1 MLVLRRV
8 MNKYKIKF
16 RGLKEGKYKNSFE
29 IDDHFF
35 SQFEES
41 EIKKGQVV
49 FDTEMIISNNFITL
63 NISLTGKVVVPCDR
77 CLDDFS
83 QSIKYK
89 TVLYVEF
96 GNENSDISD
105 VDNKIILS
113 NKENDIVL
121 DKHFYDYIH
130 LSLPYQ
136 KVHPKDKQ
144 GKSTCNIE
152 MIDKM
157 EELSSV
163 DDNKETDP
171 RWDQLKNLLN

>member
-16 RGLKEGKYKNSFE
+16 RGLKEGKYNYSFE

-35 SQFEES
+35 SRFDES
-41 EIKKGQVV
+41 EIKKGNVV

-63 NISLTGKVVVPCDR
+63 NISLTGNVVVPCDR
-77 CLDDFS
+77 CLDDFL
-83 QSIKYK
+83 QEIQHQ

-96 GNENSDISD
+96 GYENSDISD

-113 NKENDIVL
+113 SKENDIVL

-136 KVHPKDKQ
+136 KVHPKDKHGQ
-144 GKSTCNIE
+144 TTCNIE
-152 MIDKM
+152 MINKM

-171 RWDQLKNLLN
+171 RWDQLRSLLN